1 MSDLRG
7 GTVHWKNAAV
17 FVSPADGTASVEV
30 PVYIDERAVSPI
42 IDGLKEHLVTEL
54 RYMVAVAVTGGNP
67 GMVAIAGLKEPFPN
81 PGVLAKA
88 VRTAIDDGYEKTSQ
102 AQATAE
108 AYGEQVR
115 SLDNSQP
122 SGA

>member
-1 MSDLRG
+1 MSYLRG
-7 GTVHWKNAAV
+7 GTVQWKNAAV
-17 FVSPADGTASVEV
+17 FVSPADGTASVEI
-30 PVYIDERAVSPI
+30 PAYIDERAVSPI
-42 IDGLKEHLVTEL
+42 IDGLRERLTVEL

-67 GMVAIAGLKEPFPN
+67 GMVAIAGLKEPFPS

-108 AYGEQVR
+108 AYEDRVR
-115 SLDNSQP
+115 SLDNSQ
-122 SGA
+122 SSSA

>member
-7 GTVHWKNAAV
+7 GTVQWKNAAV
-17 FVSPADGTASVEV
+17 FVSAADGTASVEV
-30 PVYIDERAVSPI
+30 PAYIDERAVSPI
-42 IDGLKEHLVTEL
+42 IDGLRERLVAEL
-54 RYMVAVAVTGGNP
+54 RYIVAVAVTGGNP

-81 PGVLAKA
+81 PGVLSKA
-88 VRTAIDDGYEKTSQ
+88 VRDAIDDGYEKTSQ

-108 AYGEQVR
+108 EYADRVR
-115 SLDNSQP
+115 GLDNSQP

>member
-1 MSDLRG
+1 MSDLEG
-7 GTVHWKNAAV
+7 GTVQWKNAAV
-17 FVSPADGTASVEV
+17 YVSPADGTASLEV
-30 PVYIDERAVSPI
+30 PAYIDERAVSPI

-67 GMVAIAGLKEPFPN
+67 GLVAIAGLKEPFPN

-115 SLDNSQP
+115 SLDNS
-122 SGA
+122 